1 MEDYILILNKPKN
14 ISSFS
19 YIQKIRKEEN
29 IKKIGHAGT
38 LDPLAEGMM
47 IVMANG
53 ATKFSD
59 YLMKKDKTYLVE
71 MELGYETDTLD
82 LEGKKINEYKGEIEI
97 NIELLNE
104 VLNKYKG
111 KINQI
116 PPMYSAIKKDGIK
129 LYQLARSGEKI
140 ELEARDVEIYNI
152 YDVEFNNKKIRFRCD
167 VSSGT
172 YIRSL
177 VRDIGREL
185 GYFATMTE
193 LFREKV
199 GKFCKKDFNKKITIE
214 EILDYPKLDI
224 NEKLYLELKNG
235 MTKILDIKDK
245 KYDSFSF
252 IKVYCNDKFVGLVE
266 IKNKIG
272 YNYYIKRHKYF
283 K

>member
-111 KINQI
+111 KIKQI

-140 ELEARDVEIYNI
+140 ELEARNVEIYDI

-199 GKFCKKDFNKKITIE
+199 GKFCKKDFNKKITVE

-266 IKNKIG
+266 IKSKIG
-272 YNYYIKRHKYF
+272 YTYYIKRHKYF

>member
-82 LEGKKINEYKGEIEI
+82 LEGKKINEYKGKIEI

-111 KINQI
+111 KIKQI

-129 LYQLARSGEKI
+129 LYQLARNGEKI

-193 LFREKV
+193 LLREKM

-252 IKVYCNDKFVGLVE
+252 IKVYYNDKFVGLVE

-272 YNYYIKRHKYF
+272 YTYYIKRHKYF

>member
-71 MELGYETDTLD
+71 MELGYETETLD

-111 KINQI
+111 KIKQI

-185 GYFATMTE
+185 GYVATMTE

-252 IKVYCNDKFVGLVE
+252 IKVYYNDKFVGLVE

-272 YNYYIKRHKYF
+272 YTYYIKRHKYF

>member
-38 LDPLAEGMM
+38 LDPLAKGMM

-71 MELGYETDTLD
+71 MELGYETETLD

-111 KINQI
+111 KIKQI

-235 MTKILDIKDK
+235 MTKILDIKNK

-272 YNYYIKRHKYF
+272 YTYYIKRHKYF

>member
-224 NEKLYLELKNG
+224 NENLYLELKNG

-252 IKVYCNDKFVGLVE
+252 IKVYYNDKFVGLVE

>member
-47 IVMANG
+47 IVMANA

-71 MELGYETDTLD
+71 MELGYETETLD

-111 KINQI
+111 KIKQI

-252 IKVYCNDKFVGLVE
+252 IKIYYNDKFVGLVE

-272 YNYYIKRHKYF
+272 YTYYIKRHKYF

>member
-111 KINQI
+111 KIKQI

>member
-185 GYFATMTE
+185 GYYATMTE

-252 IKVYCNDKFVGLVE
+252 IKVYYNDKFVGLVE

-272 YNYYIKRHKYF
+272 YTYYIKRHKYF

>member
-71 MELGYETDTLD
+71 MELGYETETLD

-111 KINQI
+111 KIKQI

-140 ELEARDVEIYNI
+140 ELESRNVEIYDI
-152 YDVEFNNKKIRFRCD
+152 YDVEFNNKKIRFRCN

-272 YNYYIKRHKYF
+272 YTYYIKRHKYF

>member
-71 MELGYETDTLD
+71 MELGYETETLD

-111 KINQI
+111 KIKQI

-140 ELEARDVEIYNI
+140 ELEARNVEIYNI

-252 IKVYCNDKFVGLVE
+252 IKVYYNDKFVGLVE

-272 YNYYIKRHKYF
+272 YTYYIKRHKYF

>member
-1 MEDYILILNKPKN
+1 MEDYILILNKSKN

-111 KINQI
+111 KIKQI

-140 ELEARDVEIYNI
+140 ELEARNVEIYNI

-266 IKNKIG
+266 IMNKIG
-272 YNYYIKRHKYF
+272 YTYYIKRHKYF

>member
-71 MELGYETDTLD
+71 MELGYETETLD

-111 KINQI
+111 KIKQI

-245 KYDSFSF
+245 KYNSFSF

-272 YNYYIKRHKYF
+272 YTYYIKRHKYF

>member
-71 MELGYETDTLD
+71 MELGYETETLD

-111 KINQI
+111 KIKQI

-140 ELEARDVEIYNI
+140 ELEARDVEIYDI

-235 MTKILDIKDK
+235 MTKILDIKNK

-272 YNYYIKRHKYF
+272 YTYYIKRHKYF

>member
-38 LDPLAEGMM
+38 LDPLAQGLM

-82 LEGKKINEYKGEIEI
+82 LEGEKIKEYKDKIEI
-97 NIELLNE
+97 SVELLTE
-104 VLNKYKG
+104 VLKRYKG
-111 KINQI
+111 KIKQI
-116 PPMYSAIKKDGIK
+116 PPMYSAIKKDGVK
-129 LYQLARSGEKI
+129 LYKLARNGEEV
-140 ELEARDVEIYNI
+140 ELEARNIEIYDI
-152 YDVEFNNKKIRFRCD
+152 YDIDLNDRKITFRCN

-177 VRDIGREL
+177 VRDIGRDL
-185 GYFATMTE
+185 GCFATMTN
-193 LFREKV
+193 LYREQV
-199 GKFCKKDFNKKITIE
+199 GKFTKKDFNNKISIE
-214 EILDYPKLDI
+214 DVLDYPNLNID
-224 NEKLYLELKNG
+224 EKLYLELKNG
-235 MTKILDIKDK
+235 MTKILELKDCI
-245 KYDSFSF
+245 YNDSVYV
-252 IKVYCNDKFVGLVE
+252 KVYFNDKFVGLVE

-272 YNYYIKRHKYF
+272 YTYYIKRHKYF

>member
-111 KINQI
+111 KIKQI

-140 ELEARDVEIYNI
+140 ELEARNVEIYDI

-252 IKVYCNDKFVGLVE
+252 IKVYCNDKFVGSVE

-272 YNYYIKRHKYF
+272 YTYYIKRHKYF

>member
-29 IKKIGHAGT
+29 IKKIGHTGT

-82 LEGKKINEYKGEIEI
+82 LEGKKINEYKGKIEI

-111 KINQI
+111 KIKQI

-152 YDVEFNNKKIRFRCD
+152 YNVEFNNKKIRFRCD

-185 GYFATMTE
+185 GYYATMTE

>member
-111 KINQI
+111 KIKQI

-140 ELEARDVEIYNI
+140 ELEARNVEIYDI

-199 GKFCKKDFNKKITIE
+199 SKFCKKDFNKKITIE

-252 IKVYCNDKFVGLVE
+252 IKVYYNDKFVGLVE

-272 YNYYIKRHKYF
+272 YTYYIKRHKYF

>member
-111 KINQI
+111 KIITHPPSPQINCSVFACANIQRDVMMAITGIII
-116 PPMYSAIKKDGIK
+116 PPGI
-129 LYQLARSGEKI
+129 LYG
-140 ELEARDVEIYNI
+140 
-152 YDVEFNNKKIRFRCD
+152 
-167 VSSGT
+167 
-172 YIRSL
+172 RSL
-177 VRDIGREL
+177 
-185 GYFATMTE
+185 
-193 LFREKV
+193 
-199 GKFCKKDFNKKITIE
+199 
-214 EILDYPKLDI
+214 
-224 NEKLYLELKNG
+224 
-235 MTKILDIKDK
+235 
-245 KYDSFSF
+245 
-252 IKVYCNDKFVGLVE
+252 
-266 IKNKIG
+266 
-272 YNYYIKRHKYF
+272 
-283 K
+283 

>member
-71 MELGYETDTLD
+71 MELGYETETLD

-111 KINQI
+111 KIKQI

-140 ELEARDVEIYNI
+140 ELEARNVEIYDI

-252 IKVYCNDKFVGLVE
+252 IKVYYNDKFVGLVE

-272 YNYYIKRHKYF
+272 YTYYIKRHKYF

>member
-111 KINQI
+111 KIKQI

-140 ELEARDVEIYNI
+140 ELESRNVEIYNI
-152 YDVEFNNKKIRFRCD
+152 YDVEFNNEKIRFRCD

-272 YNYYIKRHKYF
+272 YTYYIKRHKYF

>member
-38 LDPLAEGMM
+38 LDPLAQGLM

-272 YNYYIKRHKYF
+272 YTYYIKRHKYF

>member
-71 MELGYETDTLD
+71 MELGYETETLD

-111 KINQI
+111 KIKQI

-140 ELEARDVEIYNI
+140 ELEARNVEIYNI
-152 YDVEFNNKKIRFRCD
+152 YDIEFNNKKIRFRCD

-252 IKVYCNDKFVGLVE
+252 IKVYYNDKFVGLVE

-272 YNYYIKRHKYF
+272 YTYYIKRHKYF